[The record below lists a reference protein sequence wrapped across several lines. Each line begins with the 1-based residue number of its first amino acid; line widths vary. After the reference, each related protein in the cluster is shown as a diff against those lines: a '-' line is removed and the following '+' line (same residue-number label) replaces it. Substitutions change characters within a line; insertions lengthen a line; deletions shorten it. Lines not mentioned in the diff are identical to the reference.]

1 MVRADGERDIHSH
14 LLTRL
19 PEVLL
24 YLRLPSLWAVL
35 LGLAL
40 ISLVLEAMSFGIFG
54 LLLTLI
60 VAGLEIGVFF
70 QITRSS
76 AQGDK
81 TLEAPDFLSIY
92 DSIVHPIILVVVAAL
107 PMLVAGYLATTQLL
121 ASGVP
126 RGDWPMGPLVLFL
139 IGIVLYP
146 LLLTIA
152 AIDRD
157 IMRVLNPVV
166 WFQSLAS
173 LGTNYL
179 VAAVAFYGLWAL
191 EAYVV
196 VHIAF
201 SITSSSIFGASL
213 LALMVLYVPR
223 VLRYRLLGA
232 LCEPF
237 LSEPLEHMV
246 IIPDTELPTA
256 EYDNSHELLEELE
269 SGAMTSRAI
278 LRMANTAYSK
288 QRPRLVYRAV
298 EHLWKHHPDSPEVVQ
313 GLWVASQA
321 QELEGHT
328 SAMKAT
334 LEKLVAHHP
343 NHPMAGE
350 ARLKLRRL

>member
-1 MVRADGERDIHSH
+1 VVRADGDRDIHSH
-14 LLTRL
+14 LLARL

-40 ISLVLEAMSFGIFG
+40 ITVVLEAIAFG
-54 LLLTLI
+54 LFGVLLGLLI
-60 VAGLEIGVFF
+60 AGLEIGVFF

-81 TLEAPDFLSIY
+81 TLEAPDFVSIY
-92 DSIVHPIILVVVAAL
+92 DSVVQPIILVIVAAL
-107 PMLVAGYLATTQLL
+107 PMLVAVYLATTQITIRD
-121 ASGVP
+121 VP
-126 RGDWPMGPLVLFL
+126 HGDWPMFPLALF
-139 IGIVLYP
+139 IAGIALYP

-157 IMRVLNPVV
+157 AMRVLNPVV

-173 LGTNYL
+173 LGTDYL

-191 EAYVV
+191 EAYVIV
-196 VHIAF
+196 DIAF
-201 SITSSSIFGASL
+201 SITSSSMFGASL

-237 LSEPLEHMV
+237 LSEPVEHMV
-246 IIPDTELPTA
+246 ILPETELPTA

-269 SGAMTSRAI
+269 SGTMTSRAI

-321 QELEGHT
+321 QELEGQT
-328 SAMKAT
+328 GAMKST

>member
-1 MVRADGERDIHSH
+1 LV
-14 LLTRL
+14 TRL

-40 ISLVLEAMSFGIFG
+40 ITMVLDAMSFGYSGG
-54 LLLTLI
+54 LLGLLI
-60 VAGLEIGVFF
+60 AGLEIGVFF

-81 TLEAPDFLSIY
+81 TLEAPDFVSIY
-92 DSIVHPIILVVVAAL
+92 DSVVQPIILVVVAAL
-107 PMLVAGYLATTQLL
+107 PMLVAGYIATEQLL
-121 ASGVP
+121 ASDVP

-139 IGIVLYP
+139 AGIALYP

-157 IMRVLNPVV
+157 AMRVLNPVI
-166 WFQSLAS
+166 WLQSLAS
-173 LGTNYL
+173 LGTSYL
-179 VAAVAFYGLWAL
+179 VASAVFYGLWAI
-191 EAYVV
+191 EAYVIV
-196 VHIAF
+196 DIAF
-201 SITSSSIFGASL
+201 SITSSGVFGASL
-213 LALMVLYVPR
+213 PALMLLYVPR

-237 LSEPLEHMV
+237 LSQPIEHVVMV
-246 IIPDTELPTA
+246 PEAELPTA

-288 QRPRLVYRAV
+288 KRPRLVYRAV

-313 GLWVASQA
+313 ALWVASQA

-328 SAMKAT
+328 GAMKST